1 MILDALTTA
10 VHCHILSRYALHSTQ
25 SFEIP
30 DSFADSWIVGLCWA
44 GCQLKH
50 WLLGLSLAFLWNPF
64 RLLPTDAS
72 VGDVKKAYRKL
83 ALKYHPD
90 KNNKDEHM
98 EKIAAQLGKQCG
110 RPSRPKCKQVLDA
123 HISSYV

>member
-1 MILDALTTA
+1 MLG
-10 VHCHILSRYALHSTQ
+10 Y
-25 SFEIP
+25 
-30 DSFADSWIVGLCWA
+30 VGLCWA

-50 WLLGLSLAFLWNPF
+50 WLGLSLAFSLPF

-90 KNNKDEHM
+90 KNNKDENM

-110 RPSRPKCKQVLDA
+110 RPRP
-123 HISSYV
+123 I